1 MNRKEQ
7 QLLRQRQTTRQLMGV
22 THLTEH
28 GAVCGRDELLFYLL
42 RPDNLSILSP
52 EGIRGRVRALT
63 GLLQGMASLELLALD
78 SKESFQDNRQFYRQ
92 RLEAEDM
99 PAIRGLLV
107 QDRQHLD
114 SVQTTMASSR
124 EFCFVLRRRKTDGTM
139 NYASLEQQF
148 RDCGFVVQRAEG
160 QRLLELL
167 AIYFEQDATHEVF
180 SFVDGAQWLTA
191 ETEV

>member
-1 MNRKEQ
+1 MKSRKKS
-7 QLLRQRQTTRQLMGV
+7 TRQLVGIEDIVAGGV
-22 THLTEH
+22 QTADGELT
-28 GAVCGRDELLFYLL
+28 FYLVQPTNL
-42 RPDNLSILSP
+42 NVLPDQGVRS
-52 EGIRGRVRALT
+52 RVMAL
-63 GLLQGMASLELLALD
+63 LNVLEAMAEIELLALD

-92 RLEAEDM
+92 RLEEEDM
-99 PAIRGLLV
+99 PAIRELLV

-139 NYASLEQQF
+139 NYAPLEQQF
-148 RDCGFVVQRAEG
+148 RDCGFTVQRAEG

-167 AIYFEQDATHEVF
+167 AIYFEQDATHKVF